1 MLDKIWLLIF
11 GMAVVTWLPRLLP
24 AALIERMHFSRRME
38 KFLRLI
44 PYTAM
49 TAMIVPGVF
58 RVDQQRPLIGLAGC
72 MAACLLAWRGA
83 SVMVVVLAAIGA
95 DLLLYLVF

>member
-1 MLDKIWLLIF
+1 
-11 GMAVVTWLPRLLP
+11 
-24 AALIERMHFSRRME
+24 
-38 KFLRLI
+38 
-44 PYTAM
+44 M

-58 RVDQQRPLIGLAGC
+58 RVDPQRPLIGLAGC
-72 MAACLLAWRGA
+72 LAACLLAWRGA